1 MLSVLKGL
9 TARDLRVF
17 SVEPNYWWKNYAQE
31 FLEFAYIQV
40 LKPCCINTVCT
51 EGLHVL
57 SDSRCCG
64 PQGSALAMRAVTR
77 RQQPLHLP
85 ALCHGC

>member
-40 LKPCCINTVCT
+40 LNPCCINTVCT

-57 SDSRCCG
+57 CDLRCCG
-64 PQGSALAMRAVTR
+64 PHGSALAMRAVSR
-77 RQQPLHLP
+77 CQQPLHLP
-85 ALCHGC
+85 APCHGG